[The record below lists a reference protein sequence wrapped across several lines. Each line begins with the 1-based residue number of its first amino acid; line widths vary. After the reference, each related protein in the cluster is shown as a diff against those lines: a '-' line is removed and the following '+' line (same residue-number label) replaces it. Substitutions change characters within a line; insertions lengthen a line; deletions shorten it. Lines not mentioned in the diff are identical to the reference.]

1 MAAEISK
8 GLEAGTSLV
17 ASKIISRQ
25 GDGRA
30 VSEGKVVG
38 GEVTG
43 VGRDQIPESLRA
55 ETRNCSPF
63 LPQ

>member
-1 MAAEISK
+1 MGAEISK
-8 GLEAGTSLV
+8 GLEAGTNLV
-17 ASKIISRQ
+17 ASKIIRRQ

-43 VGRDQIPESLRA
+43 GQGPDPRK
-55 ETRNCSPF
+55 
-63 LPQ
+63 PQG